1 MSNKKTLTF
10 KNTLY
15 NIIDNGEIGNGWKY
29 VEVLNKKHEFSLP
42 QCLYYKGDAMKKL
55 LTYSEYINHLDVGKD
70 FMNDFVKDIF
80 RECYPGSKN
89 PICKVK
95 ENLMMGGGTMKDTQ
109 IDKFIDIIKGNP
121 TISDDDIKVAF
132 FKGMKE
138 EERPVAKVNTL
149 IKLKNQIKDMTED
162 QINKLDQDAYT
173 TYNDK
178 ADPNNIGF
186 NINVNKIKQIY
197 NVLPK
202 SKAKE
207 DVVVEGEKK
216 EEEEK
221 EEQDDGEEKQDDSK
235 EEQDDGEEKGDDS
248 KEEQD
253 DGEEE
258 QDDGEEE
265 QEEEKGEEKGDEENG
280 GDEEETSPTE
290 EESEVEEE
298 PVVPAKYEANKEL
311 SEFMGDDKYLVA
323 SKKTEEMPENY
334 LYLDYKLLTQSGN
347 PFVLFN
353 RGELAKETELYLKRE
368 KDFFKVEYGEKRTFD
383 IDDISRS
390 NEKIN
395 RLAKLIVRDVVKTKE
410 EVDKLGEGF
419 ASLKELVDTF
429 EKDEKNK
436 NKTLFRKGYENIPP
450 APETAK
456 NEGEEEAEKEVEAGK
471 EGEGEEDT
479 VPAEEEKAEED
490 TAPAEEEK
498 AEEDTA
504 PTEEEKGGEEKRSET
519 EIEV

>member
-95 ENLMMGGGTMKDTQ
+95 ENLMMGGGKIKDTQ
-109 IDKFIDIIKGNP
+109 INKFIGIIEKNP

-132 FKGMKE
+132 LEGMKE
-138 EERPVAKVNTL
+138 KERPVVKVETL

-162 QINKLDQDAYT
+162 QINKLNQKGYFKK
-173 TYNDK
+173 YNIK
-178 ADPNNIGF
+178 ADPNNSGF
-186 NINVNKIKQIY
+186 NININKIKEIY

-207 DVVVEGEKK
+207 DVVVEEEK
-216 EEEEK
+216 K
-221 EEQDDGEEKQDDSK
+221 EEQDDGK
-235 EEQDDGEEKGDDS
+235 EEQDDD

-265 QEEEKGEEKGDEENG
+265 QDDGKEEEDDDKEEQDDGKEEQDDGKEEQDDGEEEEEEKGEEKGEEENG

-298 PVVPAKYEANKEL
+298 PVVPAKYETNKEL

-334 LYLDYKLLTQSGN
+334 LYLDYNLLTQSGN
-347 PFVLFN
+347 PFVLFSS
-353 RGELAKETELYLKRE
+353 GELTKETELYLKRE
-368 KDFFKVEYGEKRTFD
+368 EDYFKVEYGEKRTFD
-383 IDDISRS
+383 MDDISRS

-419 ASLKELVDTF
+419 ASLKELVNTF

-436 NKTLFRKGYENIPP
+436 NKTLFRKGYRDIPP
-450 APETAK
+450 APVT
-456 NEGEEEAEKEVEAGK
+456 VEQAAP
-471 EGEGEEDT
+471 
-479 VPAEEEKAEED
+479 VEEEKAEED
-490 TAPAEEEK
+490 TAPV
-498 AEEDTA
+498 
-504 PTEEEKGGEEKRSET
+504 EEEKGGEEKRSET

>member
-15 NIIDNGEIGNGWKY
+15 DIIDNGEIGNGWKY

-95 ENLMMGGGTMKDTQ
+95 ESLMMGGGKIKDKQ
-109 IDKFIDIIKGNP
+109 IDKFIDIIQGNP
-121 TISDDDIKVAF
+121 TISDGDIKEKY
-132 FKGMKE
+132 FKDMKE
-138 EERPVAKVNTL
+138 EERPVVKVDTL
-149 IKLKNQIKDMTED
+149 IKLKNEIIGMTED
-162 QINKLDQDAYT
+162 EINDIKQDDYK
-173 TYNDK
+173 TYNNK
-178 ADPNNIGF
+178 ADPNNSGF
-186 NINVNKIKQIY
+186 NINVNKIKEIY

-207 DVVVEGEKK
+207 DVVVEKEKK

-221 EEQDDGEEKQDDSK
+221 EKQDDGE
-235 EEQDDGEEKGDDS
+235 
-248 KEEQD
+248 EEQD

-265 QEEEKGEEKGDEENG
+265 QDDGEEEQDDGEEEQDVGKEEQDDGKEEQDDGEEEQDDGKEKQDEEEKGDEENG

-323 SKKTEEMPENY
+323 SKKTEVMPENY

-347 PFVLFN
+347 PFVLFSS
-353 RGELAKETELYLKRE
+353 GELAKETELYLKRE
-368 KDFFKVEYGEKRTFD
+368 EDFFKVEYGEKRTFD

-410 EVDKLGEGF
+410 GVDKLGEGL

-450 APETAK
+450 APVT
-456 NEGEEEAEKEVEAGK
+456 VEQAA
-471 EGEGEEDT
+471 
-479 VPAEEEKAEED
+479 PAEEEKAEED

-498 AEEDTA
+498 
-504 PTEEEKGGEEKRSET
+504 GGEEAEKKVEAGEEKNSET